1 MLSRRILH
9 LKASPGGN
17 RMGKS
22 LVMAEKSFSG
32 LSPQSGINKNKPEHQ
47 TDTMN
52 FNFFFHFSFQHL
64 ELPWMAHTYG

>member
-1 MLSRRILH
+1 
-9 LKASPGGN
+9 
-17 RMGKS
+17 MGKS